1 MPLQGVAKYA
11 SDLFQMEETFDS
23 FRFDLKSLLKC
34 LSLSTKLDSSGRGL
48 SS

>member
-11 SDLFQMEETFDS
+11 SALLQLEETFDS
-23 FRFDLKSLLKC
+23 LSFDLKSFLKC
-34 LSLSTKLDSSGRGL
+34 FSGRGL